1 MGFASTGAPGSPS
14 AQLLSLLAVRVSGV
28 GPLPGAGLSIP
39 DSLRSIHLNSEKD
52 AARVGQRMSTDRGV
66 NIRVLVPLTC
76 NENCKG
82 LFTNWASMGQKI
94 QPLHPT
100 QTVTLSH
107 WPAHL
112 SGLGGVCRPRGSQG
126 EGIRSYTG
134 PSPTL
139 RNPVILPE

>member
-14 AQLLSLLAVRVSGV
+14 AQLLSLLAARVSGV

-82 LFTNWASMGQKI
+82 LFTNWGLNGTKNPTTAPNPNCNSFPLASPPKQAQGSVPAQGFPRRRNTKLYRT
-94 QPLHPT
+94 QPHPK
-100 QTVTLSH
+100 
-107 WPAHL
+107 
-112 SGLGGVCRPRGSQG
+112 
-126 EGIRSYTG
+126 E
-134 PSPTL
+134 PS
-139 RNPVILPE
+139 NSA